1 MIRLLWVP
9 ESFLWGYLAS
19 DWSFFC
25 LTGAPPLL
33 VSSFPLK
40 VSQQSLSIDNQRK
53 SQNLELSFS
62 IIHRLLGIITSLP
75 VEDKNFYVVYF
86 LLIFGPMGITWEG
99 GRPNRWRH
107 SHTMG
112 MGREIQNTRLQRG
125 VEFPEAF
132 VHSKNFLR
140 PTGFTM
146 FRVIFSKRELLP
158 IYCQP
163 PR

>member
-19 DWSFFC
+19 NWSFFS

-40 VSQQSLSIDNQRK
+40 VSQQSLRIANQCK
-53 SQNLELSFS
+53 SHNSELRFCIKLKPSWNHY
-62 IIHRLLGIITSLP
+62 ILP
-75 VEDKNFYVVYF
+75 VEDKNFYVVCF
-86 LLIFGPMGITWEG
+86 LLIFGPMGTTWEG

-140 PTGFTM
+140 PKGFTM